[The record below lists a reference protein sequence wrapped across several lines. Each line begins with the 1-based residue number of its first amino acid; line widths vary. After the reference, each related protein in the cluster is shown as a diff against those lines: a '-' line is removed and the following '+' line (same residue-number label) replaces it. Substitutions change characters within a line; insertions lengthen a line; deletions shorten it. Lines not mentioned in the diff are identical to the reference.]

1 MINVSYKYSI
11 CTIFAKNYL
20 PQVRVLT
27 ESYLAHHPNSCVFA
41 LLCDRLDGYFDA
53 RGERFVTVSL
63 EEVNVPRF
71 TELHLK
77 YSIIELLTAVK
88 PFFLKYLLDGYN
100 ICKLCY
106 FDPDILFLR
115 PINEIWELLETSS
128 IVLTPHMVQPQQ
140 VERLPNEQTMLISG
154 AYNLGFIGLRRCEE
168 TKRMLAWW
176 GDKLLDKGFSD
187 PQSGLFV
194 DQRWV
199 DLVPGMFDGVCI
211 HRDPGCNIA
220 YWNISERPITY
231 QRDCYFV
238 GEHPVLFFHFSGYS
252 HKHPNCITSHVPEE
266 KLGLTMSDLGVA
278 AKLFDRYYN
287 LLIRHGAR
295 ESENWPYA
303 FDYLP
308 DGTYI
313 PPIARRLWREALE
326 NKQLSCKSTIERCVE
341 YLLEP
346 VDHLQPTIN
355 RLAEYVYRNRPDIQR
370 VFPHLRH
377 QHRWAFVRWYV
388 ETGVRE
394 HGIPAAL
401 CADMREALHAKSTPV
416 ERFVWKVRRHLR
428 AFTQSLLQ
436 SRIVRHIVK

>member
-1 MINVSYKYSI
+1 MIDASANYSI

-27 ESYLAHHPNSCVFA
+27 ESYLVHHPSSCVFA
-41 LLCDRLDGYFDA
+41 LLCDRLDGYFDT

-88 PFFLKYLLDGYN
+88 PFFLKYLFDRYKLY
-100 ICKLCY
+100 KLCY

-115 PINEIWELLETSS
+115 SINEIWELLETSS

-199 DLVPGMFDGVCI
+199 DLVPGMFDGVYI

-220 YWNISERPITY
+220 YWNINERPITH

-238 GEHPVLFFHFSGYS
+238 GERLCCFF
-252 HKHPNCITSHVPEE
+252 TSAV
-266 KLGLTMSDLGVA
+266 
-278 AKLFDRYYN
+278 
-287 LLIRHGAR
+287 IRI
-295 ESENWPYA
+295 S
-303 FDYLP
+303 
-308 DGTYI
+308 I
-313 PPIARRLWREALE
+313 QIA
-326 NKQLSCKSTIERCVE
+326 S
-341 YLLEP
+341 
-346 VDHLQPTIN
+346 
-355 RLAEYVYRNRPDIQR
+355 
-370 VFPHLRH
+370 
-377 QHRWAFVRWYV
+377 
-388 ETGVRE
+388 
-394 HGIPAAL
+394 
-401 CADMREALHAKSTPV
+401 
-416 ERFVWKVRRHLR
+416 R
-428 AFTQSLLQ
+428 AMCRKRS
-436 SRIVRHIVK
+436 